1 MRAIQSE
8 WLVTRMRMNA
18 AHLQAETLHISRL
31 YSFRHG
37 DGHDL
42 REHVGWSDRRTTH
55 NVPWGALASNHRAMT
70 LAVESREP
78 QFNMASWAPDPG
90 GLATISQLFAEYSV
104 IGADQASVRL
114 PQQEQAT

>member
-18 AHLQAETLHISRL
+18 AHLQAEKLHISRL

-42 REHVGWSDRRTTH
+42 REHVG
-55 NVPWGALASNHRAMT
+55 
-70 LAVESREP
+70 
-78 QFNMASWAPDPG
+78 
-90 GLATISQLFAEYSV
+90 
-104 IGADQASVRL
+104 
-114 PQQEQAT
+114 

>member
-1 MRAIQSE
+1 MRTIQSE

-18 AHLQAETLHISRL
+18 AHLQAEKLHISRV

-42 REHVGWSDRRTTH
+42 REQMGWSRRTTH

-70 LAVESREP
+70 LAVESSLPE
-78 QFNMASWAPDPG
+78 SLHG
-90 GLATISQLFAEYSV
+90 ATWRRGRQIL
-104 IGADQASVRL
+104 GDWL
-114 PQQEQAT
+114 PFRSYLLSIR